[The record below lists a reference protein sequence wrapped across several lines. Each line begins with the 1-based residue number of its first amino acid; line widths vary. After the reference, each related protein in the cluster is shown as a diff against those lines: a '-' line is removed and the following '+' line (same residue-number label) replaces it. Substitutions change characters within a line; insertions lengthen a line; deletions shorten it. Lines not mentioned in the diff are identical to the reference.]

1 MNTTFGIICLTILS
15 LAAMYFA
22 DKQNERESGGEKED
36 KKKKGDKDEK

>member
-22 DKQNERESGGEKED
+22 DKQNARESSEED
-36 KKKKGDKDEK
+36 KKKKGDKKDEK

>member
-1 MNTTFGIICLTILS
+1 MNATFGIICLTILS

-22 DKQNERESGGEKED
+22 DKQNARESGEKED